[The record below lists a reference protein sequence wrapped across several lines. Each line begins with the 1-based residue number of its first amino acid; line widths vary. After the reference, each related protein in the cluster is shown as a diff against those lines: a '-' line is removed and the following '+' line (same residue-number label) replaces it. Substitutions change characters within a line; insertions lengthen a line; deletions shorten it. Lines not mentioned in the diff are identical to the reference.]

1 MRGVQQGVFYAK
13 HRSDRCLDGYRL
25 GGSKSPH
32 PTWISCFWERA
43 EGAGRRTAAKEFGET
58 FIPLLFDITDER
70 SVQAAAQSVRE
81 KLNGETLFG
90 LVNNAGIAV
99 PAPLMHQPTEDF
111 RHQIEVNLIGTLIV
125 TKAFLPLLGSDRS
138 LRGNPGR
145 IINISST
152 AGKKGNP
159 FVGAYATSKH
169 GLEGF
174 SESLRR
180 ELMLY
185 GIDVIIVAP
194 GSVATPIWDKA
205 ENTDLSAYENTD
217 YAEAARRVQEMM
229 IRDGRNGLPA
239 QKVGEI
245 ILHALTTSRPRVRY
259 AVIPGNFLKQA
270 GRVIRMMLPKRVM
283 DRIIARKLFTKE
295 R

>member
-1 MRGVQQGVFYAK
+1 MRSVVVTGVSTGIGLETMKVLIRHGFRVFGSVRKTEDAE
-13 HRSDRCLDGYRL
+13 RL
-25 GGSKSPH
+25 K
-32 PTWISCFWERA
+32 
-43 EGAGRRTAAKEFGET
+43 KQFGEAC
-58 FIPLLFDITDER
+58 IPLIFDITDEKN
-70 SVQAAAQSVRE
+70 VQVAAKQVRDQ
-81 KLNGETLFG
+81 LNGETLFG

-138 LRGNPGR
+138 LQGDPGR

-152 AGKKGNP
+152 AGKNGNP

-205 ENTDLSAYENTD
+205 DNDDQSTYDNTD
-217 YAEAARRVQEMM
+217 YAEAAGIVKEMM
-229 IRDGRNGLPA
+229 VRDGKKGLPA
-239 QKVGEI
+239 QKVGEV

-259 AVIPGNFLKQA
+259 AVIPGNFLKRA
-270 GRVIRMMLPKRVM
+270 GRAIRMMLPKRFT
-283 DRIIARKLFTKE
+283 DRIIARKLGFKQT

>member
-1 MRGVQQGVFYAK
+1 MQSVVVTGVSTGIGFETLKVLIRHGFRVFGSMRKAQDAE
-13 HRSDRCLDGYRL
+13 RL
-25 GGSKSPH
+25 S
-32 PTWISCFWERA
+32 
-43 EGAGRRTAAKEFGET
+43 KEFGEM

-70 SVQAAAQSVRE
+70 GVRAAAQSVRE
-81 KLNGETLFG
+81 KLNGGTLSG

-125 TKAFLPLLGSDRS
+125 TQAFLPLLGSDRS
-138 LRGNPGR
+138 LQGNPGR

-152 AGKKGNP
+152 AGRNANP
-159 FVGAYATSKH
+159 FIGAYATSKH

-205 ENTDLSAYENTD
+205 EEADFSAYADTD
-217 YAEAARRVQEMM
+217 YAEAAGIVKDMM
-229 IRDGRNGLPA
+229 VRDGKNGLPA
-239 QKVGEI
+239 QKVGEV
-245 ILHALTTSRPRVRY
+245 ILHALRTSRPRVRY
-259 AVIPGNFLKQA
+259 AVISGNFVKRA
-270 GRVIRMMLPKRVM
+270 GRAVRMMLPKRLI
-283 DRIIARKLFTKE
+283 DRIIAGKLFKTATA